1 MAKVTISRLF
11 EVSKY
16 LVTESGKELKDA
28 LVYISEF
35 VEVMTRNLR
44 NGLTFIDN
52 FDAQLKT
59 ISVLP
64 GTESVI
70 LTGEVRR
77 VKEVVI
83 RRVIDNT
90 YYIVTNYGWK
100 YNPEGNVVITANF
113 ENSSGVASP
122 ATELVNLAIMVHFG

>member
-16 LVTESGKELKDA
+16 LVTDAGKELKDA

-44 NGLTFIDN
+44 NGLTFVDN
-52 FDAQLKT
+52 FDARLKDAA
-59 ISVLP
+59 VLP
-64 GTESVI
+64 CIESVI

-90 YYIVTNYGWK
+90 YYIVTKYGWK
-100 YNPEGNVVITANF
+100 YNSEGNVVIFADF
-113 ENSSGVASP
+113 EDTSGNSAP
-122 ATELVNLAIMVHFG
+122 ATVLVNLAIMVHFG